1 VPGTASPSLISNE
14 EHKKM
19 RKVALALALVFGT
32 SIVAAPVL
40 AADSP
45 AVAKAKAACAK
56 MTDAAKKTDCM
67 KKASMAK

>member
-1 VPGTASPSLISNE
+1 
-14 EHKKM
+14 M

-56 MTDAAKKTDCM
+56 MTDSAKKADCM